1 MWDSF
6 EILRH
11 RHSVHHYPTDLPVS
25 REQLHAILEVA
36 CPTQSAGDLQS
47 YRIFGGTIP
56 AQHQALLTASGDKAF

>member
-36 CPTQSAGDLQS
+36 CPAQSAGIS
-47 YRIFGGTIP
+47 SPIAFSVGTIP
-56 AQHQALLTASGDKAF
+56 AQHQASLAASCDKAF

>member
-11 RHSVHHYPTDLPVS
+11 RHLVHHYPTDLPVS

-36 CPTQSAGDLQS
+36 CPAQSAGDLRS
-47 YRIFGGTIP
+47 YRISVWAIP
-56 AQHQALLTASGDKAF
+56 AQHQAY